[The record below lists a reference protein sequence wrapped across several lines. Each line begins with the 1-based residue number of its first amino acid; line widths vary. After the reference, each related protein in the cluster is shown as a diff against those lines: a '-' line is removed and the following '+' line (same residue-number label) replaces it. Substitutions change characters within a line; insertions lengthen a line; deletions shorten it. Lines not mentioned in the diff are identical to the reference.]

1 MARQLLERR
10 SMVSHSVAVRA
21 QRGGRPNSKLRL
33 GRLLHENGLSLVFF
47 GLFVLTAC
55 GQVWAGFADFNE
67 ELIDHGRAAVALS
80 HYLTTGH
87 FLEAIFENWESEF
100 LQMALFVVLTVWLRQ
115 KGSSESKALEQKPAE
130 VDEDPRKHR
139 KDSGAPWPVRRGG
152 LWLRVYEHSLTLAL
166 AALFLISFVLHGV
179 FGMAKSNQERLLH
192 HEAAQRFLE
201 YVASSRFWYES
212 FQNWQSEFLSVF
224 SIIVLSI
231 FLRQRGSSQSKPV
244 AAAHAETGES
254 D

>member
-1 MARQLLERR
+1 
-10 SMVSHSVAVRA
+10 MVSHSTASVRDRRA
-21 QRGGRPNSKLRL
+21 GRRRSTSGLRR
-33 GRLLHENGLSLVFF
+33 RLRENGLSLVFF
-47 GLFVLTAC
+47 GLFVLTVF
-55 GQVWAGFADFNE
+55 GQALVGLADFNA
-67 ELIDHGRAAVALS
+67 ELTEHGRAPVAFA
-80 HYLTTGH
+80 HYLLTGH
-87 FLEAIFENWESEF
+87 FWEAIFENWESEF

-115 KGSSESKALEQKPAE
+115 KGSSESKKLEPEPAE

-139 KDSGAPWPVRRGG
+139 GDRGVPWPVRRGG
-152 LWLRVYEHSLTLAL
+152 LWLRLYEHSLTLAL
-166 AALFLISFVLHGV
+166 AALFLISFVLHGA
-179 FGMAKSNQERLLH
+179 FGMAKNNQERLLH
-192 HEAAQRFLE
+192 GEAAQHFLE

-254 D
+254 G